1 MSVTVN
7 NSSIHYYAHLGN
19 HVPPT
24 HDMTPGLK
32 SFTMKIKLL
41 NTFCLHSLFYMFIT
55 YSCSIN
61 FLCFVIEGGF
71 YFEKEPEAKIYFLKG
86 TNASFEWKYI
96 VVDRAAE
103 FQFVKFAARNIT
115 TLAFSLLMYEQ
126 ADSVVKFSSRIPP
139 SYVGRVE
146 RRGQATLAIT
156 SVIFEDSTIYRC
168 RLEAKDGGYNESYI
182 ELVVIGMA
190 YYQLLIRSAFK
201 NKRCLS
207 AFKRKKKGYACQN
220 SKSCEKDL
228 LFDTCSTDFCLKLK
242 QSVIPREASCCKAVS
257 GTSL

>member
-1 MSVTVN
+1 
-7 NSSIHYYAHLGN
+7 
-19 HVPPT
+19 
-24 HDMTPGLK
+24 
-32 SFTMKIKLL
+32 
-41 NTFCLHSLFYMFIT
+41 
-55 YSCSIN
+55 
-61 FLCFVIEGGF
+61 
-71 YFEKEPEAKIYFLKG
+71 
-86 TNASFEWKYI
+86 
-96 VVDRAAE
+96 
-103 FQFVKFAARNIT
+103 
-115 TLAFSLLMYEQ
+115 MYEQ

-146 RRGQATLAIT
+146 RRGQATLVIT

-201 NKRCLS
+201 NKICLS
-207 AFKRKKKGYACQN
+207 AFKKKKKGYACQN

-228 LFDTCSTDFCLKLK
+228 LFDTCSSDFCLKLK
-242 QSVIPREASCCKAVS
+242 QSVTPREASCCKAVS